1 MSDNIKM
8 SKEKFHRKPELLAP
22 IGDWETLHSAINAG
36 ADAVYFGIEW
46 INMRASSARNF
57 RLSEMGKVMEELHK
71 NNVNGYLTLNTVIY
85 DHELEKARRIIKEA
99 IKSDVDAIIAS
110 DFSIIQM
117 CNEYGIEVHIST
129 QQSVLNYEAVK
140 FFSNF
145 SPRIVLAREATLEQ
159 IKNII
164 QNIKRDNLN
173 YKGKL
178 VEIET
183 FIHGALC
190 VAYSGRCFMSQYHNR
205 LSANRG
211 QCLQECRRKYKI
223 IDIEDPRREFIIDRN
238 YVLSPKDLCTLPI
251 IDRLIDAGINVFKI
265 EGRAK
270 SPEYVYTTTKVYREA
285 LIS

>member
-1 MSDNIKM
+1 
-8 SKEKFHRKPELLAP
+8 
-22 IGDWETLHSAINAG
+22 
-36 ADAVYFGIEW
+36 
-46 INMRASSARNF
+46 
-57 RLSEMGKVMEELHK
+57 
-71 NNVNGYLTLNTVIY
+71 
-85 DHELEKARRIIKEA
+85 
-99 IKSDVDAIIAS
+99 
-110 DFSIIQM
+110 
-117 CNEYGIEVHIST
+117 
-129 QQSVLNYEAVK
+129 
-140 FFSNF
+140 
-145 SPRIVLAREATLEQ
+145 LAREATLEQ

-285 LIS
+285 INLIEKKKFTLEEKTRLLKELDNVFNRGFTDNFYLGTPTNDSWSKFYGSIAKEKKIKLGRITNYYPKAKVASAIIEENRTLKKNDTIAIIGPTTGFYKDVIKELRFNDKIIDEAKQGQEISFKVGASGIL